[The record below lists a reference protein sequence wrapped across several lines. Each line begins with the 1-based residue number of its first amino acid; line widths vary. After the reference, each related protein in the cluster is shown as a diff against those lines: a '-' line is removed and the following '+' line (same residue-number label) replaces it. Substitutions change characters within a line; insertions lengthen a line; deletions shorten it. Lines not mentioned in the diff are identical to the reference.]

1 MKLDVI
7 NNAHHRNMYVSA
19 KAAFVNASP
28 SSFDN
33 AEKFWKELGE
43 AYDMRIIKP
52 IYKGKFPV
60 VEALEFNT
68 EEAYSWFLLR
78 FS

>member
-1 MKLDVI
+1 MRLIIDE
-7 NNAHHRNMYVSA
+7 HRQAYDAA
-19 KAAFVNASP
+19 KKSFARKSP

-43 AYDMRIIKP
+43 EYNMQVVIPEWRGPYPK
-52 IYKGKFPV
+52 

-68 EEAYSWFLLR
+68 EEAYVWFMLR